1 MNNPRNRQQQSR
13 RQDQDSTRRSD
24 RSYAPRPSPSSVPS
38 VQQVTRGAAV
48 SIVLK
53 EDQPTGREVQGTVQD
68 LLTRGNH
75 PRGIKV
81 RLTDGRVG
89 RVQKMSGA
97 AQSAPQVAQAPVSA
111 PTNYRRE
118 GAALPSTRD
127 VRFDEYEAPPVRT
140 FFDFLPAEMRNEST
154 VPTNTTPTA
163 KCPIC
168 GEFEG
173 DEVAVSRHVDEHLS

>member
-1 MNNPRNRQQQSR
+1 MNHPRNRQQR
-13 RQDQDSTRRSD
+13 LPRQDQDPTRRND
-24 RSYAPRPSPSSVPS
+24 RSYAPRPSTSSVPN

-48 SIVLK
+48 SIILK

-81 RLTDGRVG
+81 RLADGRVG

-118 GAALPSTRD
+118 GAALPWTRD
-127 VRFDEYEAPPVRT
+127 VRFDEYEASPVRT
-140 FFDFLPAEMRNEST
+140 FFDFPA
-154 VPTNTTPTA
+154 
-163 KCPIC
+163 
-168 GEFEG
+168 
-173 DEVAVSRHVDEHLS
+173 SRDAE